1 MHVRVAYLKVV
12 GRLPLP
18 WRRRLE
24 SLPLHVFRRQ
34 HGRQTRRAWLSGPP
48 YRPTHRR
55 IIIDITSV
63 CNLACTDCNRSCG
76 SSQAPAREYMTP
88 DQIRKFIAE
97 SVDQKRRWTAILVE
111 GGEPTA
117 HPQLDQIVHLLDE
130 YKRRHSPWSWI
141 QINTNGYSAVAR
153 GLASRVPPGVEVY
166 SSDKRGPLQEHHC
179 AFNVAPVDLPEYA
192 GADFSQ
198 GCFQPT
204 QYGLGLNRY
213 GYYPHPAC
221 GGIDRVFG
229 FDIGRKTLPTVDDDL
244 GELFPRLCRYC
255 GFFRVFN
262 RAVQPDFYSGPSAAE
277 RARRGEQTAS
287 WKAAYE
293 RYRRAR
299 PSLNVY

>member
-1 MHVRVAYLKVV
+1 MRVRVAYLSVV
-12 GRLPLP
+12 GRLPLA

-24 SLPLHVFRRQ
+24 SLPLHIFRRQ
-34 HGRQTRRAWLSGPP
+34 HERQTRRAWFSGPP
-48 YRPTHRR
+48 YRPSHER

-63 CNLACTDCNRSCG
+63 CNLACVDCNRSCG
-76 SSQAPAREYMTP
+76 ANQAPAREYMTP

-117 HPQLDQIVHLLDE
+117 HPHLYEIVHLLDD
-130 YKRRHSPWSWI
+130 YRRRHSPWSWI
-141 QINTNGYSAVAR
+141 QINTNGYSEAAR
-153 GLASRVPPGVEVY
+153 RLASWVPAGVEVY
-166 SSDKRGPLQEHHC
+166 SSNKRGPLQEHHC
-179 AFNVAPVDLPEYA
+179 AFNVAPADLSEFA
-192 GADFSQ
+192 GADYSQ

-229 FDIGRKTLPTVDDDL
+229 FDIGRKTLPAPDDDMRD
-244 GELFPRLCRYC
+244 LFPRLCRYC

-262 RAVQPDFYSGPSAAE
+262 RGVQPEFSPRPSAAE
-277 RARRGEQTAS
+277 RARHGQMTAS
-287 WKAAYE
+287 WQEAYR
-293 RYRRAR
+293 RYRSAP
-299 PSLNVY
+299 PSLQVY